1 MSVASKLKTGY
12 VFFRLVLNLIPQLIN
27 VYRNREELEAIG
39 DDMKAC
45 PDCEPL
51 IPCDEHSDEMDQYL

>member
-1 MSVASKLKTGY
+1 MSATSKVKTAY
-12 VFFRLVLNLIPQLIN
+12 VTLQLMLNLIPQLIN